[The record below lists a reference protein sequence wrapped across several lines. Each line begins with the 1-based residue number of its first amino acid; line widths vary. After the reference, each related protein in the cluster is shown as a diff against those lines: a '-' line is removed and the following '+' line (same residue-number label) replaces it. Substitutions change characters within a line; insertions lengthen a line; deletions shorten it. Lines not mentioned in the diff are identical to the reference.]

1 MEETVSKDLRQFLKS
16 AKEAGPD
23 FYLELKRPLRP
34 KLEKD
39 VLQLKLAREGRFPV
53 IYCPEIEGSKLP
65 VVTNLYGSYELLG
78 LALDME
84 PKKATKADVFA
95 EYRKRKNKTN
105 PVRMVSKSEA
115 PVKQVIL
122 SVKDVNL
129 DLLPIIH
136 HAELD
141 SGKYITIGCMIC
153 KDPDTGIPNVG
164 IYRHELKGKDK
175 LGCTTNPAH
184 HGAYIARRYA
194 ELGRPMEVAIFVGHH
209 PAVTMGAVSRGNL
222 DMNELELMG
231 GFLGEPMRVTHA
243 ETVDLPIPADA
254 EIVIEGRINPN
265 HMVTDGPFAE
275 WLGYY
280 GLRANCYLIEVT
292 GITMRGDAIYQDL
305 APSQREH
312 NLATTLGSTSAI
324 YDAVKQV
331 IPTVKSVFLPFSGR
345 SLMTSYI
352 SIAKRVAGEGMRA
365 GLAAVNCCVDA
376 TRTAIVVD
384 EDIDVY
390 NEEEVLWAINTRV
403 VPDDDI
409 LTLPRLTGCALVPT
423 SYDEERIKREGTGG
437 PMNTKMVIDAT
448 KPVNISF
455 PTQVTPNNEL
465 WESMRLEDYLKK

>member
-1 MEETVSKDLRQFLKS
+1 MSKDIRQFLKL
-16 AKEAGPD
+16 AKEAGSD
-23 FYLELKRPLRP
+23 FYVELKRPLKP

-39 VLQLKLAREGRFPV
+39 VLQLKLAQKGRFPV

-65 VVTNLYGSYELLG
+65 LVTNLYGSYELLG
-78 LALDME
+78 LALDMD
-84 PKKATKADVFA
+84 PKKATKAEVFN
-95 EYRKRKNKTN
+95 EYRRRKNKISS
-105 PVRMVSKSEA
+105 VREVSTSEA
-115 PVKQVIL
+115 PVKEVIL
-122 SVKDVNL
+122 CGNDVNL
-129 DLLPIIH
+129 GLIPIIH

-194 ELGRPMEVAIFVGHH
+194 ELGKSMEVAIFIGHH
-209 PAVTMGAVSRGNL
+209 PAVTMGAVSRGSL

-231 GFLGEPMRVTHA
+231 GFLGEPLVVTQA

-265 HMVTDGPFAE
+265 NKVSDGPFAE

-280 GLRANCYLIEVT
+280 GLKIHCYLIEVT
-292 GITMRGDAIYQDL
+292 CITMRKDAIYQDL

-324 YDAVKQV
+324 YESVKNV
-331 IPTVKSVFLPFSGR
+331 VPTVKNVFLPFSGR

-352 SIAKRVAGEGMRA
+352 SIAKRVPGEGVRA
-365 GLAAVNCCVDA
+365 GLAAVNCSVDA
-376 TRTAIVVD
+376 TRTAVVVD

-409 LTLPRLTGCALVPT
+409 VILPRVTGCALVPT
-423 SYDEERIKREGTGG
+423 SYDEERIKKEGTGG

-448 KPVNISF
+448 KPVNIPF
-455 PTQVTPNNEL
+455 PTRVNPTHEL
-465 WESMRLEDYLKK
+465 WENMRLEDFLKKEF